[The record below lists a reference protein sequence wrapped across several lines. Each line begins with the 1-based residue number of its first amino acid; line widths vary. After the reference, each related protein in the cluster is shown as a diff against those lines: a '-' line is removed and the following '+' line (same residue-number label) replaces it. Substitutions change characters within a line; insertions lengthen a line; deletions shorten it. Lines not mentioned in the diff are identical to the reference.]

1 VNVAGVKPEFLC
13 LRPAGGRSL
22 QDGANPLSNVGWELY
37 AVRRDRFAVIS
48 RQWNDSRAQ
57 PRQPERVGLGVED
70 GLIVRARL
78 KSFRVRIASA
88 LLAQLWTAFWV

>member
-1 VNVAGVKPEFLC
+1 V
-13 LRPAGGRSL
+13 
-22 QDGANPLSNVGWELY
+22 
-37 AVRRDRFAVIS
+37 
-48 RQWNDSRAQ
+48 WNDSRAQ